1 MIGRD
6 KESATLLE
14 MKENL
19 GPVRKS
25 MSPKRMEIL
34 YIFYEIHKA
43 NVVTSVPLNGIL
55 ASWFNNECGE
65 KSIVYLR
72 QNQTYIFAFQALSKH
87 NAASALTKNKNWG
100 GEGGG
105 LVGRAAG
112 GTI

>member
-14 MKENL
+14 MKDL

-43 NVVTSVPLNGIL
+43 NVVTSVPLKRDTGIL
-55 ASWFNNECGE
+55 
-65 KSIVYLR
+65 V
-72 QNQTYIFAFQALSKH
+72 
-87 NAASALTKNKNWG
+87 
-100 GEGGG
+100 
-105 LVGRAAG
+105 
-112 GTI
+112 